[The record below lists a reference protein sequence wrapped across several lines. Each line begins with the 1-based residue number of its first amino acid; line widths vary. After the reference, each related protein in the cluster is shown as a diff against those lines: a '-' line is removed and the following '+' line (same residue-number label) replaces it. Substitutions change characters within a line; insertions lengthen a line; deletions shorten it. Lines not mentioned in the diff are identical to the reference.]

1 MENIIELNGNY
12 KRNGIS
18 ATYLEVGYGISVHF
32 ENDENT
38 DFLQYSPQDMWKI
51 ISTISGCDF
60 VGKNKIRLDGSI
72 EDTQSSMYND
82 EYDVAVSLNYEEDG
96 IFVEWVNNR
105 DGSVSKTNLL
115 HVVDSV
121 DKNLDGYVWG
131 ILDSVEKSVYR
142 ES

>member
-12 KRNGIS
+12 KRNGIP
-18 ATYLEVGYGISVHF
+18 ATYLEVGYSISVHF
-32 ENDENT
+32 ENDENV
-38 DFLQYSPQDMWKI
+38 DFFQYNPQDMWKI

-82 EYDVAVSLNYEEDG
+82 EYDVAVSLNYDEDE
-96 IFVEWVNNR
+96 IFVEWLNNR

-121 DKNLDGYVWG
+121 DKNLDGYVWE

-142 ES
+142 ER